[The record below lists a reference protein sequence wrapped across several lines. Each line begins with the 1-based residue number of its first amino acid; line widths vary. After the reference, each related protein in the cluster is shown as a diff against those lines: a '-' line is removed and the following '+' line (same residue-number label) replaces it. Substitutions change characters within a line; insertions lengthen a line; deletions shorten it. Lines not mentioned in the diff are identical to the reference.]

1 MVDENGEHLVTNCD
15 ELIFLE
21 RVRVLPIDFVSSFV
35 LILALIRLNQALDHF
50 KKLKLVEHA
59 ENKFESFLRVL
70 ATFLQLGH
78 LKILLFLKQ
87 LSVLFLA
94 DIEAYS
100 ARDFASSALNFLKA
114 FLNESHSAF
123 GHFCDL
129 SRPPRPSLLLLN
141 FPLIAFA
148 ASHRIRLLLNCTHK
162 LVILRGFGGCRSDI
176 L

>member
-78 LKILLFLKQ
+78 LVVLLFLQ
-87 LSVLFLA
+87 
-94 DIEAYS
+94 
-100 ARDFASSALNFLKA
+100 
-114 FLNESHSAF
+114 
-123 GHFCDL
+123 
-129 SRPPRPSLLLLN
+129 
-141 FPLIAFA
+141 
-148 ASHRIRLLLNCTHK
+148 
-162 LVILRGFGGCRSDI
+162 
-176 L
+176 